1 MDAQSYLEAIKLKL
15 ASSLIV
21 KSVAIVQ
28 ERASWDHGFFRARLI
43 LDHEEFVEVTE
54 YFVVAK
60 GRVETVEY
68 RYQWV
73 DATQQHLRRRWDNAE
88 HYPDLPHFP
97 HHIHLAEE
105 NEVRPGRLLSTIE
118 VIDLIARELKAMFGD
133 NE

>member
-15 ASSLIV
+15 ASSPIV

-28 ERASWDHGFFRARLI
+28 ERASWDNGFFRARLI
-43 LDHEEFVEVTE
+43 LNHDEFVEVTE

-68 RYQWV
+68 RYQWM
-73 DATQQHLRRRWDNAE
+73 DSTQQHLRRRWDNAE
-88 HYPDLPHFP
+88 HYPDLPYFP
-97 HHIHLAEE
+97 HHIHMAEE
-105 NEVRPGRLLSTIE
+105 KEVRPGRSLSTIE
-118 VIDLIARELKAMFGD
+118 VVDMIAHELAVMFGD